1 MRVVSCAAF
10 MLAAVL
16 GPASAQDAPTGKLFI
31 QLSNA
36 QTIEETCQ
44 LTFAMR
50 NETGSA
56 IDKSAYNMAVVNADQ
71 QVTTLVTFEF
81 RPLAVGQTK
90 VQQFALPDQ
99 TCEAIAGLLINDFI
113 TCETPDG
120 PSPLCESAIDQST
133 RTTIAF
139 PWELSIN

>member
-1 MRVVSCAAF
+1 MRVLSCAGL
-10 MLAAVL
+10 LAVTLL
-16 GPASAQDAPTGKLFI
+16 GPAAAQEAGGGKLFI

-36 QTIEETCQ
+36 QTIEDTCQ

-50 NETGSA
+50 NETGVA

-71 QVTTLVTFEF
+71 QVTTLITFEF

-99 TCEAIAGLLINDFI
+99 TCEAIAGLLINDFV
-113 TCETPDG
+113 TCETPEG
-120 PSPLCESAIDQST
+120 PSPVCETGIDQST
-133 RTTIAF
+133 RTDIAF

>member
-1 MRVVSCAAF
+1 MRVLSCAGVL
-10 MLAAVL
+10 LAMSL
-16 GPASAQDAPTGKLFI
+16 TPAAAQDAPAGKLFI

-36 QTIEETCQ
+36 QTIEDTCQ

-50 NETGSA
+50 NETGVA

-71 QVTTLVTFEF
+71 QVTTLITFEF
-81 RPLAVGQTK
+81 RPLALGQTK
-90 VQQFALPDQ
+90 VQQFALPGQ

-113 TCETPDG
+113 TCDTPEGASPVCET
-120 PSPLCESAIDQST
+120 AIDQST
-133 RTTIAF
+133 RTGIAF